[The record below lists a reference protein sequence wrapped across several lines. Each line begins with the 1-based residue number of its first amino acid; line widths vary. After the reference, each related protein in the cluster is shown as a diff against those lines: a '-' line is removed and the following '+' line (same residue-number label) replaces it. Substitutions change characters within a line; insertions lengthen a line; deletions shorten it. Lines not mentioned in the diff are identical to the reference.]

1 MPELIEFDTE
11 RLHLRQWRV
20 ADSAPF
26 AQLNADPMVMAFLP
40 AVLDRPASDAMAAR
54 CQALIAERGWGLWAV
69 ETKSTQEFIGFV
81 GLHLS
86 SPELPFPS
94 CPEVGWRLAFA
105 QWGKGYATEAARG
118 ALRVGFELLNMP
130 EIVSFTSLLN
140 QRSRAVMERLGL
152 QATSHTFEHPQL
164 PVGSALRQHCLYR
177 LSREQW
183 VKAITQPAY

>member
-20 ADSAPF
+20 TDNAPF
-26 AQLNADPMVMAFLP
+26 ALLNADPRVMEFLP
-40 AVLDRPASDAMAAR
+40 AMLDRAASDAMAER
-54 CQALIAERGWGLWAV
+54 CKALIAERGWGLWAV
-69 ETKSTQEFIGFV
+69 EIKSTQEFIGFV
-81 GLHLS
+81 GLHMS

-118 ALRVGFELLNMP
+118 ALRVGFEPLNMP

-140 QRSRAVMERLGL
+140 HRSRAVMKRLGL
-152 QATSHTFEHPQL
+152 HEAPHTFEHPQL
-164 PVGSALRQHCLYR
+164 LVGSALRQHCLYR

-183 VKAITQPAY
+183 TKATA